1 MRRVNF
7 LANAYRLEPV
17 RNDKEAGICDPAGE
31 KPAYST
37 ADKDSPDKW
46 VATIKN
52 LERKDFQFVPVDKN
66 IVYYREDGQKE
77 SSCDGMILYNEDSS
91 VCFVELKNVRTA
103 GWLADAVSQLTKT
116 IAVFNQNHNYRDFS
130 DRTAYAANCHHPSFQ
145 NSCRELLQEFR
156 RTTHFRLAPQAT
168 VAIKR

>member
-52 LERKDFQFVPVDKN
+52 PERKDFQFVPVDKN

-103 GWLADAVSQLTKT
+103 RRMAC
-116 IAVFNQNHNYRDFS
+116 RCDF
-130 DRTAYAANCHHPSFQ
+130 
-145 NSCRELLQEFR
+145 
-156 RTTHFRLAPQAT
+156 TTDKDHRC
-168 VAIKR
+168 V

>member
-17 RNDKEAGICDPAGE
+17 RNDKEAGICDPACE

-37 ADKDSPDKW
+37 ADKESPDKW

-52 LERKDFQFVPVDKN
+52 PERKDFQFVPVDKN

-103 GWLADAVSQLTKT
+103 GWLADAISQLTKT
-116 IAVFNQNHNYRDFS
+116 IAVFN
-130 DRTAYAANCHHPSFQ
+130 
-145 NSCRELLQEFR
+145 
-156 RTTHFRLAPQAT
+156 
-168 VAIKR
+168 

>member
-130 DRTAYAANCHHPSFQ
+130 DSTAYAANCHQPRFQ
-145 NSCRELLQEFR
+145 NSSPEELQEFMSK
-156 RTTHFRLAPQAT
+156 THYRLAPQAT
-168 VAIKR
+168 VEIKR

>member
-1 MRRVNF
+1 MRRGHF
-7 LANAYRLEPV
+7 LANDYRLEPV

-103 GWLADAVSQLTKT
+103 GWLADAVSQLPKT
-116 IAVFNQNHNYRDFS
+116 IAVFNQNHNYRDFP

-156 RTTHFRLAPQAT
+156 SKTHFRLAPQAT
-168 VAIKR
+168 VEIKR